1 MRVGLRSISSSGLRQ
16 CVLLTLLFSVCA
28 PMLPLSRSAATKEP
42 GKDLSVPFPCQSR
55 ACGCRSAAQCQ
66 KKCCCFSRAEKVA
79 WARRQGPHH
88 AVATPAP
95 QPAPRH
101 VDSSELC
108 VAPGLD
114 RPRFHALLP
123 PQTVDRKRHETE
135 GSNRR
140 SPRPTETVTVVIGWV
155 ETACH
160 GETVIGLGFKPM
172 LPIDLFCWS
181 PEGVVR
187 AWGRPAS
194 SSLNGQAPAPPL
206 PPPRIPAL
214 LG

>member
-1 MRVGLRSISSSGLRQ
+1 MRVGLRSISSPGWRQ
-16 CVLLTLLFSVCA
+16 CVLLTLLLSVCA
-28 PMLPLSRSAATKEP
+28 PMVPLSRRAATNES

-79 WARRQGPHH
+79 WARRQGPRD
-88 AVATPAP
+88 AVAPSAP
-95 QPAPRH
+95 PPVRRH

-114 RPRFHALLP
+114 RPRFHALLTS
-123 PQTVDRKRHETE
+123 QTVDRKRHEIE

-140 SPRPTETVTVVIGWV
+140 SPRPAETVSVVIGWV
-155 ETACH
+155 ESACH

-172 LPIDLFCWS
+172 LPVYLFCWS
-181 PEGVVR
+181 PEADVR
-187 AWGRPAS
+187 AWERPAS